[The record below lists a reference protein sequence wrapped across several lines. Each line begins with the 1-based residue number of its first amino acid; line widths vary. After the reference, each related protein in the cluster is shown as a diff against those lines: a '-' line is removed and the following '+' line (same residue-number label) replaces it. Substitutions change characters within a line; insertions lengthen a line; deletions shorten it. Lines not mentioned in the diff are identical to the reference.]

1 MKNYN
6 YILNIKKKQERK
18 EERLLIK
25 IIAIQKNQKHNSE
38 IKFTENKSISKQQDD
53 DKNMKKILRKT

>member
-38 IKFTENKSISKQQDD
+38 IKFTENKSISKQQED